1 MGRLPLGGPAR
12 TGITAAIRST
22 STPLASLDL
31 EHHGDIPRMQAE
43 RRGVGGSW
51 LPIGIDGDF
60 HLTMG
65 EDQNG
70 NLTMNAA
77 ARTPGERRPAAS
89 TKLASLAVTHCG
101 RGGPDARVAR
111 RYASRVLG
119 MGRPWTNRSSGGR
132 RRLAPSRHHAG
143 GPPAGCIAWADR
155 HRDRVGVRRAG
166 VGRVD
171 VHCPY
176 DRPAIE

>member
-1 MGRLPLGGPAR
+1 MERLPLGGPAR

-70 NLTMNAA
+70 NLDYACRSPYSWRAPCRSENEACV
-77 ARTPGERRPAAS
+77 PGCHALRSRRS
-89 TKLASLAVTHCG
+89 
-101 RGGPDARVAR
+101 
-111 RYASRVLG
+111 
-119 MGRPWTNRSSGGR
+119 
-132 RRLAPSRHHAG
+132 
-143 GPPAGCIAWADR
+143 
-155 HRDRVGVRRAG
+155 
-166 VGRVD
+166 
-171 VHCPY
+171 
-176 DRPAIE
+176 